1 MAKKNGIRPEIAG
14 GRTLSRMLR
23 GSKSDGG
30 NKKKGRKQTWF
41 TPATYDILI
50 AEKSAMEG
58 KPIKLLGL
66 GESICIEFNTETG
79 TAVLLPREK
88 VLPSDNE

>member
-58 KPIKLLGL
+58 KPIKLP
-66 GESICIEFNTETG
+66 
-79 TAVLLPREK
+79 AK
-88 VLPSDNE
+88 VADPNFRCFKEWPSDGVNPFDKNRQIG